1 MAIVITLPLG
11 LSLKMDD
18 TSSAK
23 NGYPTAVLQ
32 KGLLLFD
39 NGRELTEEAVGFGF
53 PVLKKGLQTIFPGSV
68 SLIHQQNDSANEIT
82 ALYKMNLV
90 EIISK
95 KGSEHLKSGLL
106 YTIKNVL
113 AAAIRH
119 LPLVRRFLTN
129 ASSRLRKIFN
139 WETTYGYAGFEA
151 EVKVTYSVER
161 ETGKVFVEMDTSDL
175 PSGIT
180 EVVVMNEQGASYFDM
195 YQDESGISLYGDE
208 IGCWDN
214 VNALEASFESSTH
227 HVAFRL
233 GKVKGAQ
240 LFRGRELI
248 DDRLDWAGLG
258 YSYQPSIKT
267 FQYVLKIE
275 RIQ

>member
-53 PVLKKGLQTIFPGSV
+53 PVLKKGLQTIFPGAVSV
-68 SLIHQQNDSANEIT
+68 SYEQNDSTCKII

-95 KGSEHLKSGLL
+95 KGSENLKSGLL

-119 LPLVRRFLTN
+119 LPLVRGLLTN
-129 ASSRLRKIFN
+129 TSSRLRKIFN
-139 WETTYGYAGFEA
+139 WETTYGHAGFET
-151 EVKVTYSVER
+151 EVKVIYSVER
-161 ETGKVFVEMDTSDL
+161 ETGKVNIEMDTSDL

-195 YQDESGISLYGDE
+195 YQDASGISLHGEE

-214 VNALEASFESSTH
+214 VNAVEASFESSSH
-227 HVAFRL
+227 HVAFTL

-248 DDRLDWAGLG
+248 DERLDWAGFG
-258 YSYQPSIKT
+258 YSYPPSIKT
-267 FQYVLKIE
+267 FQYAMKIE